1 MARVQVDATRCI
13 ADSTRP
19 ADGERDMNTVS
30 KHRGGRR
37 GGLRGL
43 LPIGDTLDD
52 SVWRQRHHLLVG
64 LLSAHLPALILLGL
78 WWHVSLGHTAL
89 EIAPAALCVY
99 LALRLP
105 GRRPRAVLSTI
116 GLVWCSVTLVDFSGG
131 AIEAYFH
138 FFVVIAFIALY
149 QDWVAFSMA
158 VLFTVA
164 SHGVTALFGSRM
176 TAQATD
182 AHSAWVAALING
194 FAVVSECVALVL
206 LWRGSESEQRR
217 AANLATE
224 LTSAE
229 LARAQLLAEQR
240 ATTGALLTNL
250 ARRNQALLHRQL
262 AKIDELEAREENA
275 EALAELFALDHL
287 ATRMRRNAESLLV
300 LSGEELPRRWSP
312 PVPVG
317 DVLRGAVAEIED
329 FQRVD
334 VTLDGEADLNGR
346 AVVDVVHLIAE
357 LIENATVF
365 SGPLTRVAVHGAPVS
380 NGYQITVTDRGVGL
394 GAAELLGQ
402 RASLRGEGSDD
413 LGLSGMLGFRVVAR
427 LAQRFD
433 VGIELASEQGR
444 GTVVTVTLPAALF
457 VADDEAD
464 DLSPSAPAEALAAP
478 AVPVEAFPPPA
489 LPVEAWAAAAVDSPL
504 EPSLPEAMAE
514 IPAVLVEPLP
524 TRRPLKSLPIFSPIT
539 EPASAS
545 ALEPV
550 AELVEPAPELVG
562 PAPELVEAVADPVQA
577 PVVEP
582 AAQPSPPPPP
592 ARTLGVPR
600 QYVPADWTVAEPS
613 WEDALPPTLAG
624 PVSPKVAPAPA
635 PAPAPVAAAAFQVPP
650 PAYPPAPAAFPVGSG
665 AGPVGA
671 ASPLEDSWPV
681 DVPEFTAVPAVPAV
695 PAAEAPAPA
704 LTSAGLVRRVPLA
717 NLAPQMTGVP
727 VAPVLPADSVAMPAP
742 ERARSLL
749 STYRDGLTLGRAEPP
764 VSATE
769 PAAADSANPGAPA

>member
-287 ATRMRRNAESLLV
+287 ATRMRRNAE
-300 LSGEELPRRWSP
+300 P
-312 PVPVG
+312 
-317 DVLRGAVAEIED
+317 
-329 FQRVD
+329 
-334 VTLDGEADLNGR
+334 
-346 AVVDVVHLIAE
+346 
-357 LIENATVF
+357 
-365 SGPLTRVAVHGAPVS
+365 
-380 NGYQITVTDRGVGL
+380 
-394 GAAELLGQ
+394 
-402 RASLRGEGSDD
+402 
-413 LGLSGMLGFRVVAR
+413 
-427 LAQRFD
+427 
-433 VGIELASEQGR
+433 
-444 GTVVTVTLPAALF
+444 
-457 VADDEAD
+457 
-464 DLSPSAPAEALAAP
+464 
-478 AVPVEAFPPPA
+478 
-489 LPVEAWAAAAVDSPL
+489 
-504 EPSLPEAMAE
+504 
-514 IPAVLVEPLP
+514 
-524 TRRPLKSLPIFSPIT
+524 
-539 EPASAS
+539 
-545 ALEPV
+545 
-550 AELVEPAPELVG
+550 
-562 PAPELVEAVADPVQA
+562 
-577 PVVEP
+577 
-582 AAQPSPPPPP
+582 
-592 ARTLGVPR
+592 
-600 QYVPADWTVAEPS
+600 
-613 WEDALPPTLAG
+613 AG
-624 PVSPKVAPAPA
+624 PV
-635 PAPAPVAAAAFQVPP
+635 
-650 PAYPPAPAAFPVGSG
+650 
-665 AGPVGA
+665 
-671 ASPLEDSWPV
+671 
-681 DVPEFTAVPAVPAV
+681 
-695 PAAEAPAPA
+695 
-704 LTSAGLVRRVPLA
+704 R
-717 NLAPQMTGVP
+717 
-727 VAPVLPADSVAMPAP
+727 
-742 ERARSLL
+742 
-749 STYRDGLTLGRAEPP
+749 
-764 VSATE
+764 
-769 PAAADSANPGAPA
+769 